1 MHELTHITV
10 LIVANHF
17 HTIGQI
23 VHIDEGRIG
32 LKAIATW
39 MTAAYILISL
49 IVAAIVVVVMIGSQR
64 VVVVV
69 VVAIIIAGGYCGLHG
84 RHIAGAGAGAV
95 AVTTNRRYFFANL
108 RRC

>member
-1 MHELTHITV
+1 
-10 LIVANHF
+10 
-17 HTIGQI
+17 
-23 VHIDEGRIG
+23 
-32 LKAIATW
+32 

-49 IVAAIVVVVMIGSQR
+49 IVAAIVVIVMIGSQR

-84 RHIAGAGAGAV
+84 RHIAGAGAV

>member
-23 VHIDEGRIG
+23 VHIDEGRIC
-32 LKAIATW
+32 LEAIATW

-49 IVAAIVVVVMIGSQR
+49 IVAAIVVIVMIGSQR